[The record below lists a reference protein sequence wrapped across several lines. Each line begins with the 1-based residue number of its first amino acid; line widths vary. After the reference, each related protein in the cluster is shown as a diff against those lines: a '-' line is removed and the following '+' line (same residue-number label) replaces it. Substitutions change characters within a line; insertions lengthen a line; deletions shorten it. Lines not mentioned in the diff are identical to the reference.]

1 MKKLFRKTVAIL
13 LAAVLMLPSSLA
25 FAATPENNA
34 QQIVNAGGK
43 HATYNNIAEDPIEI
57 SKTLTPTNNEN
68 YLDITLQVKT
78 KDNLKNLYD
87 SVAVVLVLDASNT
100 MSDDDRVASA
110 KEAISKFIKSYYGS
124 GFVASEK
131 HLGIVAFNTHA
142 QTYAALEDYSGR
154 TNELDSKLDNL
165 ETAIKNKS
173 YDSSHERF
181 TNIEAGLL
189 LANNLLKD
197 SKMMHKFIILAT
209 DGFPTTYCYRGSHTS
224 GEHGEIGQW
233 TYEPSHVTDIGSKTK
248 INGYCPYM
256 TCNLSSCYHRASGAS
271 WGDPGYF
278 ANGFANT
285 NNIYCRDSSCGNT
298 NGTYADGKYHAH
310 NRPNLKCD
318 YGTNYS
324 DWAAWAA
331 ESAAEYIKNQGIN
344 IYSIGIDIGG
354 QTIHKYLESDLG
366 NIKGVVR
373 ENEPTLY
380 FSTMEFPSSSVDP
393 IIGFNKDDY
402 AKWLGE
408 NVGGSKYLD
417 DNEYYI
423 HYDSSKKDKEKDAQ
437 IKLMFDTI
445 SEFVTNVKNATLA
458 KWVISDPIPEPFEF
472 MGFKSQNGAKFE
484 SSGKNITWDLKKV
497 EPTYKDGVYT
507 YTMSYKIRVK
517 TEKDGFVNE
526 KTYNTN
532 GTTDFGW
539 DEWNDNS
546 KKWEPK
552 ETEFPVPKA
561 KGYLGSF
568 EFTKVD
574 SVSKEGIS
582 GAKFTLE
589 HSGNCSV
596 CAAANNSVNIKS
608 LTATSGNGG
617 KVSFSNIPSGHDYI
631 LSETKAP
638 DGYKNYDATHKVTV
652 AYGVTTVDG
661 NPANAFKIE
670 NEKIQP
676 TEISVPVK
684 KTADE
689 KISGTQEF
697 EFVIEENGNVIGAP
711 IKLKKGETG
720 EFKLSYDEWADMGE
734 HSYTVYELAP
744 QGATS
749 EGYTD
754 EIAYSTEK
762 YKVKIKVDVD
772 NKQNPTKYVAVITE
786 FSGDANGVALF
797 HNEYLDPDEV
807 KFSVS
812 KTLDSTAPDETFK
825 FVLKEGDNVIET
837 VEITGKGTV
846 EFKPVVYNTI
856 AQLGTHTY
864 TVSEI
869 IPEGAVEGNTDEFA
883 YDKTVYTATVNVAT
897 DGTKYIATN
906 SEGADYNGENFTF
919 HNDYLDP
926 DEVKFSVSKTLD
938 SAAPDETFKFV
949 LKEGD
954 NVIETVEITGKGTV
968 DFKPIVYNTL
978 AQLGTHTYTVSEI
991 IPDGAVDGNTDKF
1004 AYDKTVY
1011 TATVNVATDGT
1022 KYIATN
1028 SEGAN
1033 YSGENFTFHNDYL
1046 DPAKI
1051 VFYVEK
1057 KADTEA
1063 PDGDLFKFVLE
1074 ENGNTIGEI
1083 KLKKGETKPFP
1094 EIVFEKLDQLGEHT
1108 YTVREITPNGG
1119 IDDKYVYDT
1128 KVYEKTVVVEIK
1140 DRAAY
1145 VVKDAA
1151 GETYDGETFVFTNE
1165 YLDPVDVNLSA
1176 TKSLDGYDVTPN
1188 DFTFTIEGE
1197 GMTET
1202 VPNNGNTVTFSTL
1215 TFDKL
1220 GTYKYKVYETIGDNL
1235 SILYDRTVYDVT
1247 IEVTYNSD
1255 TTAYEADVTI
1265 LKGTEEVSGIEFK
1278 NTFREPVEVVLEARK
1293 TVNNLIP
1300 GARIFDFEILDED
1313 GNVVSTGKNDYYG
1326 NISFGKL
1333 VFDKAGTYN
1342 FKMKEVVKFSTQI
1355 IYDIKTY
1362 DVEIVVTADSSDD
1375 DPFEATVTISRK
1387 GKVLEDPPV
1396 FRNHKI
1402 TRNEETEDEN
1412 PSTGAFVSLGSAAAV
1427 TAFGGI
1433 VLYKIIKKRKEK

>member
-43 HATYNNIAEDPIEI
+43 HTTYNNIAEDPIEI
-57 SKTLTPTNNEN
+57 SKTLTSTKNEN

-154 TNELDSKLDNL
+154 TNELDSKLDSL

-181 TNIEAGLL
+181 TNVEAGLL

-233 TYEPSHVTDIGSKTK
+233 TYEPSHISNIGSKTK

-256 TCNLSSCYHRASGAS
+256 TCDSSSCYHRASGAS

-393 IIGFNKDDY
+393 IIGFDKDDY
-402 AKWLGE
+402 AKWLGK

-445 SEFVTNVKNATLA
+445 SGFVTNVKNATLA

-517 TEKDGFVNE
+517 TEKDGFVSE

-546 KKWEPK
+546 KKWEPR
-552 ETEFPVPKA
+552 ETEFLVPKA

-574 SVSKEGIS
+574 SISKEGIS

-596 CAAANNSVNIKS
+596 CAAANNSVDIRS

-638 DGYKNYDATHKVTV
+638 DGYKNYDVTHKVTV

-697 EFVIEENGNVIGAP
+697 EFVIEENGNAIGSP

-720 EFKLSYDEWADMGE
+720 EFKLSYDEWTDMGE

-772 NKQNPTKYVAVITE
+772 NKQDPTKYVAVITE

-812 KTLDSTAPDETFK
+812 KTLDSAVPDETFK

-846 EFKPVVYNTI
+846 EFKPVVYNT
-856 AQLGTHTY
+856 
-864 TVSEI
+864 
-869 IPEGAVEGNTDEFA
+869 
-883 YDKTVYTATVNVAT
+883 
-897 DGTKYIATN
+897 
-906 SEGADYNGENFTF
+906 
-919 HNDYLDP
+919 
-926 DEVKFSVSKTLD
+926 
-938 SAAPDETFKFV
+938 
-949 LKEGD
+949 
-954 NVIETVEITGKGTV
+954 
-968 DFKPIVYNTL
+968 L

-1004 AYDKTVY
+1004 AYDETVY

-1028 SEGAN
+1028 SEGAD

-1051 VFYVEK
+1051 VFYAEK
-1057 KADTEA
+1057 KADAEA
-1063 PDGDLFKFVLE
+1063 PDYDTFIFVLE
-1074 ENGNTIGEI
+1074 ENGNAIGEI
-1083 KLKKGETKPFP
+1083 ELKKGETKPFP

-1128 KVYEKTVVVEIK
+1128 TVYEKTVVVEIK

-1145 VVKDAA
+1145 VVKDVA

-1265 LKGTEEVSGIEFK
+1265 LKGTEEVSGMEFK

-1313 GNVVSTGKNDYYG
+1313 GNVVSTGKNDYHG

-1387 GKVLEDPPV
+1387 GKVLEEPPV

-1412 PSTGAFVSLGSAAAV
+1412 PSTGAFVSLGSAVAV